1 MGGKVGGKS
10 HKIYAE
16 TCGIKVSSGQ
26 VVKGGTVLTREGD
39 RWKPG
44 INVLGRMH
52 LTAACSGEIYF
63 TRKRNP
69 KNGKV
74 DTIVN
79 VREAEKKA

>member
-16 TCGIKVSSGQ
+16 TCGMKVSGGQ
-26 VVKGGTVLTREGD
+26 RVKAGTVITREGD
-39 RWKPG
+39 QWKPG

-52 LTAACSGEIYF
+52 LTAACAGEVYF
-63 TRKRNP
+63 TKKRNS
-69 KNGKV
+69 KNGRI

-79 VREAEKKA
+79 IRKVEEKA